1 MDQKK
6 ASKLLCENLTAIY
19 GFAFA
24 RLYDKDMVDDLCSEI
39 VCEIISSVDRL
50 QNDSAFWGF
59 AWRIAENTFR
69 KFIKKNAEKQKYD
82 NSELLDIVYVQSV
95 EDEYIEEDEKK
106 RNIFL
111 LRRELSLLSK
121 LHREISVA
129 YYIENKSCSEIAK
142 EKSVSVEAVK
152 YHLFKT
158 RKLLKEGIGMTRKLG
173 EKSYNPGVFKMDFWG
188 DWNKY
193 DNIFNRKLPGNII
206 LSAYY
211 VPMTAEEISM
221 ELGVSM
227 PYLEDELDLLE
238 KAGVLKKIGNKYQT
252 NLVIITDDYEKE
264 FVKSTKPVYAE
275 VADTVFK
282 TATSVLPLVRS
293 LDFEGNDQDDNRLL
307 FMTINMA
314 AVNAFLSA
322 KKRSPLGEAKKL
334 TLGGNGWV
342 FGYDNDYSNHH
353 FYGVS
358 LRSDNHDNTAW
369 FSAVN
374 YRVISKCQLWAHDR
388 FIDKCALMY
397 DAVLKNSVNPENEV
411 VKWLADNRFIKLNGK
426 TAEALFPVFS
436 NQAYEKIR
444 DIITPLIDIIADC
457 MIDISSRAETIMK
470 EHVPNA
476 VKDQCADIAKIHH
489 RLDVG
494 AFIME
499 ELIETKKLVLP
510 EEKVPLCVFGVK
522 K

>member
-1 MDQKK
+1 MDQKT
-6 ASKLLCENLTAIY
+6 ASKLLSENLTAIY

-39 VCEIISSVDRL
+39 VCEVMGSVGKL

-59 AWRIAENTFR
+59 VWRIAENTFR
-69 KFIKKNAEKQKYD
+69 KFIKRRGEDRNSD
-82 NSELLDIVYVQSV
+82 NSDSLAEISAPST
-95 EDEYIEEDEKK
+95 EDEFIESEEKK
-106 RNIFL
+106 QSIFL

-142 EKSVSVEAVK
+142 EKSVSVETVK

-173 EKSYNPGVFKMDFWG
+173 EKSYNPGTFRLDFWG

-193 DNIFNRKLPGNII
+193 GNTFDRKLPGNIV

-211 VPMTAEEISM
+211 LPMTAEEISM

-227 PYLEDELDLLE
+227 PYLEEELEILE
-238 KAGVLKKIGNKYQT
+238 KAGVLKKIGNKYQS

-264 FVKSTKPVYAE
+264 FVNSTRAIYSEVSGKVFEKSSELLST
-275 VADTVFK
+275 
-282 TATSVLPLVRS
+282 VRS
-293 LDFEGNDQDDNRLL
+293 LDFSGNNYDDNRLL
-307 FMTINMA
+307 FMMINIA
-314 AVNAFLSA
+314 VVNAFISA
-322 KKRSPLGEAKKL
+322 KGRSPLGEAKKL
-334 TLGGNGWV
+334 ALGGNGWI

-358 LRSDNHDNTAW
+358 LRTDNNDNTAW
-369 FSAVN
+369 FSAEN
-374 YRVISKCQLWAHDR
+374 YRVISKCQLWSHER
-388 FIDKCALMY
+388 FTDKCVLMW
-397 DAVLKNSVNPENEV
+397 DAILNKPINKENNV
-411 VKWLADNRFIKLNGK
+411 TVWLAENGFIQINDGI
-426 TAEALFPVFS
+426 AEALFPVFS
-436 NQAYEKIR
+436 NKAYEEICE
-444 DIITPLIDIIADC
+444 IIKPVRDIIADC
-457 MIDISSRAETIMK
+457 MIDISARAENILK
-470 EHVPNA
+470 EHVPSS
-476 VKDQCADIAKIHH
+476 VKDQCGDIAKIHH

-499 ELIETKKLVLP
+499 ELISANKLTLP
-510 EEKVPLCVFGVK
+510 EEKVPLCVWGVRM
-522 K
+522 